1 MISNVN
7 SINLNYN
14 ELINIFH
21 LLAKQFKR
29 TMLGDRFFFTH
40 KKEIGSFTKKA
51 RKTLINRSLAG
62 IICDNTAIT
71 AVPANVFLV
80 TPSSDYI
87 NCEDT
92 PSLGN
97 ISSLLEFE

>member
-1 MISNVN
+1 M
-7 SINLNYN
+7 
-14 ELINIFH
+14 
-21 LLAKQFKR
+21 LANQFKR
-29 TMLGDRFFFTH
+29 TKDGDRFFFTH
-40 KKEIGSFTKKA
+40 KNENGSFTKDA

-62 IICDNTAIT
+62 IICDNTAMT

-97 ISSLLEFE
+97 ISSLLEFD